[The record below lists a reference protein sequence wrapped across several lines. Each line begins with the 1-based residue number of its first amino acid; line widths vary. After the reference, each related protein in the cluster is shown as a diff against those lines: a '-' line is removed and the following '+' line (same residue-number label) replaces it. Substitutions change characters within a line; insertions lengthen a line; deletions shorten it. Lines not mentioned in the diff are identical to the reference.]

1 MNEEMAEKLSQATTV
16 AEVQAVANSYGYEL
30 TVEQAQEV
38 FDKIQS
44 FSADGELSDDM
55 LEAVTGGLAGGS
67 IRKRDVHGHPL
78 TYGPEGYIVP
88 LK

>member
-55 LEAVTGGLAGGS
+55 LEAVTGGGIIATVDEWLNYWWDR
-67 IRKRDVHGHPL
+67 IF
-78 TYGPEGYIVP
+78 
-88 LK
+88 

>member
-30 TVEQAQEV
+30 TVEQAQEI
-38 FDKIQS
+38 FDKVQS

-55 LEAVTGGLAGGS
+55 LEAVTGGGIIATVDEWLNYWWDR
-67 IRKRDVHGHPL
+67 IF
-78 TYGPEGYIVP
+78 
-88 LK
+88 